1 MAKSLETL
9 GFVELTDDFAAMAA
23 RIAGEGAGGASALE
37 AILNEAAQPVL
48 EKAQQLAPVRPGPEG
63 GKLKAAIKAGK
74 VKRRKDGVYT
84 IKIGTQGKTDAF
96 YAPFVEFGHGADKDG
111 RRGPADPHPFM
122 RPAYD
127 TTKEQ
132 AYGIIRDRLKLE
144 IDKIGG

>member
-1 MAKSLETL
+1 MGKSLETL
-9 GFVELTDDFAAMAA
+9 GFVELTNDLAEMAA
-23 RIAGEGAGGASALE
+23 QIAGERGAGVLE
-37 AILNEAAQPVL
+37 SILNEAAQPVL
-48 EKAQQLAPVRPGPEG
+48 EKARQFAPLKT
-63 GKLKAAIKAGK
+63 GKLRAAIKAGR

-96 YAPFVEFGHGADKDG
+96 YAPFVEFGHGG
-111 RRGPADPHPFM
+111 PHGPADPHPFM

-127 TTKEQ
+127 ATREQ